1 MPELYNT
8 SLLAG
13 FTTPLEIGTT
23 SLSMLWM
30 FPLLVSIAVVYK
42 TTRLRILF
50 LKQLF
55 VESLILFLTLSGFM
69 ILAGIVLNLIVWL
82 ATS

>member
-1 MPELYNT
+1 MPDVCT
-8 SLLAG
+8 ALLAG
-13 FTTPLEIGTT
+13 FTAPLDIGTT
-23 SLSMLWM
+23 PLSMLWM
-30 FPLLVSIAVVYK
+30 FPLLISIAVVYK
-42 TTRLRILF
+42 TTRLRVLF

-82 ATS
+82 AAS